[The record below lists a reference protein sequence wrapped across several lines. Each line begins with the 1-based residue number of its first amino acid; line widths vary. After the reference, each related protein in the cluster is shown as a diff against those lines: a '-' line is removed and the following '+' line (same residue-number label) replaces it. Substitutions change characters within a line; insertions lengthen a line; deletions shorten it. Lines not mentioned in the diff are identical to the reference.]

1 MSDPIF
7 QGTLQDMIKGIR
19 SNKKDPS
26 SFISKEIAD
35 IKTELRSTDPFLK
48 AEAVISVMLDWMN
61 SENFAEV
68 YRYIYK
74 SGSQAD
80 ISADD
85 RL

>member
-48 AEAVISVMLDWMN
+48 AEAVRRRSSCMVTSSNLTN
-61 SENFAEV
+61 LLS
-68 YRYIYK
+68 
-74 SGSQAD
+74 
-80 ISADD
+80 
-85 RL
+85 

>member
-48 AEAVISVMLDWMN
+48 AEAVRN
-61 SENFAEV
+61 SLNFVFVAWV
-68 YRYIYK
+68 IKFSSFLCTRF
-74 SGSQAD
+74 GN
-80 ISADD
+80 
-85 RL
+85 

>member
-35 IKTELRSTDPFLK
+35 IKTELRSTDPDCPRKMIVLRSIIHVIHDEFHLK
-48 AEAVISVMLDWMN
+48 
-61 SENFAEV
+61 SE
-68 YRYIYK
+68 K
-74 SGSQAD
+74 LS
-80 ISADD
+80 
-85 RL
+85 

>member
-48 AEAVISVMLDWMN
+48 AEAVRRRFSSIVTSVSN
-61 SENFAEV
+61 
-68 YRYIYK
+68 
-74 SGSQAD
+74 
-80 ISADD
+80 
-85 RL
+85 